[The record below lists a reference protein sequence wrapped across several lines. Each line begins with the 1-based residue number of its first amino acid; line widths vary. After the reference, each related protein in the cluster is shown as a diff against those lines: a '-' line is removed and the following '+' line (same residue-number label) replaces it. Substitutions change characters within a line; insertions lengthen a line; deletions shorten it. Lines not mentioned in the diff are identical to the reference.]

1 MSGGRTVDAGRAS
14 GTRKARGIA
23 ASCMSASVIDDS
35 AWWIA
40 SFTGSQR
47 PRTGHRPWDSHSVSE
62 PSTQAASAIGPS
74 MAAITSATGM
84 AASGRSSR

>member
-1 MSGGRTVDAGRAS
+1 MSAT

-23 ASCMSASVIDDS
+23 ASCMSARVMVDN
-35 AWWIA
+35 ACWIA

-47 PRTGHRPWDSHSVSE
+47 PRIGHMHWVSHSTTE
-62 PSTQAASAIGPS
+62 PSTQAVSAIGPS
-74 MAAITSATGM
+74 TAAITSATGM